1 MRAELSPAIERAIAQ
16 AEPHRLRLG
25 THHPGPVALLLG
37 LLHEDEGQA
46 ADLFAQFGLPLL
58 IARQTLEAVPAE
70 PLADLPL
77 ILRDTR
83 VLVRE
88 HSEDP
93 TLSSEFF
100 LVALLDAD
108 EGVRDVLGKVGL
120 NVDRLRERITGTI
133 KEALPLDGDLL
144 TIPPVEQV
152 AAGRILDVNANRAL
166 ESLRLID
173 DYCRFVLNDAVLTG
187 LVKGLRHELAGLLEH
202 LPRFLLLHARDTP
215 HDVGTTVTAPGEM
228 YRENPA
234 AIVRINVKRLQEAL
248 RSLEEYSKIIDPFL
262 AGALEK
268 MRYRAYSLEKTLLHS
283 MAVRERLAGVNLYLL
298 LTRRGAMTS
307 ADWMIPEAVGGGVGI
322 VQLREKD
329 MTDREL
335 LARAREIRG
344 HCRRAGCLFIVNDR
358 PDIAIASEADGVHLG
373 QDDLP
378 ISQVRRMMGHR
389 ALIGVSTH
397 SPEQVREAVESGADY
412 IGMGPTF
419 PSTTKSFQ
427 EYPGSELIRRA
438 MQMTSIPAFAIGGI
452 TSANLPQ
459 VLAAGGTRVAVS
471 AAIVQSEEP
480 RREAAILSLML
491 KGAKAEG

>member
-16 AEPHRLRLG
+16 AEPFRARFG
-25 THHPGPVALLLG
+25 TYHPGPVALLLG
-37 LLHEDEGQA
+37 LLQEEEGQA
-46 ADLFAQFGLPLL
+46 ADLFARFGL
-58 IARQTLEAVPAE
+58 TLERARATLESIAAE
-70 PLADLPL
+70 PAVDLPL

-83 VLVRE
+83 VLVSE

-108 EGVRDVLGKVGL
+108 EGVRRTLSTAGL
-120 NVDRLRERITGTI
+120 EIDRLRERITGTI
-133 KEALPLDGDLL
+133 KEALPLDGELL
-144 TIPPVEQV
+144 TMPPVEQV
-152 AAGRILDVNANRAL
+152 AAGRILDANANRAR

-173 DYCRFVLNDAVLTG
+173 DYCRFVLDDGVLTEV
-187 LVKGLRHELAGLLEH
+187 VKGLRHELAGLLEH
-202 LPRFLLLHARDTP
+202 LPKFLLLHARDTP
-215 HDVGTTVTAPGEM
+215 NDVGTVITAPGEM

-248 RSLEEYSKIIDPFL
+248 RSLEEYSKIVDPFL

-268 MRYRAYSLEKTLLHS
+268 LRYRAYTLEKTLLQS

-298 LTRRGAMTS
+298 LTRRGALTS

-329 MTDREL
+329 MNDRDL
-335 LARAREIRG
+335 LARAREIRS

-358 PDIAIASEADGVHLG
+358 PDIAMACDADGVHLG
-373 QDDLP
+373 QDDIP
-378 ISQVRRMMGHR
+378 IDRVRRMMGAN

-397 SPEQVREAVESGADY
+397 SPEQVRDAVEAGADY
-412 IGMGPTF
+412 IGIGPTF
-419 PSTTKSFQ
+419 PSSTKSFA
-427 EYPGSELIRRA
+427 EYPGPELIRRA
-438 MQMTSIPAFAIGGI
+438 TQMTSIPAFAIGGI
-452 TSANLPQ
+452 TSANVDR
-459 VLAAGGTRVAVS
+459 VLAAGGTRIAVS

-480 RREAAILSLML
+480 RREAAILRELL
-491 KGAKAEG
+491 GG

>member
-1 MRAELSPAIERAIAQ
+1 M
-16 AEPHRLRLG
+16 
-25 THHPGPVALLLG
+25 
-37 LLHEDEGQA
+37 
-46 ADLFAQFGLPLL
+46 
-58 IARQTLEAVPAE
+58 
-70 PLADLPL
+70 
-77 ILRDTR
+77 
-83 VLVRE
+83 
-88 HSEDP
+88 
-93 TLSSEFF
+93 
-100 LVALLDAD
+100 
-108 EGVRDVLGKVGL
+108 
-120 NVDRLRERITGTI
+120 
-133 KEALPLDGDLL
+133 
-144 TIPPVEQV
+144 
-152 AAGRILDVNANRAL
+152 
-166 ESLRLID
+166 
-173 DYCRFVLNDAVLTG
+173 
-187 LVKGLRHELAGLLEH
+187 
-202 LPRFLLLHARDTP
+202 
-215 HDVGTTVTAPGEM
+215 
-228 YRENPA
+228 
-234 AIVRINVKRLQEAL
+234 
-248 RSLEEYSKIIDPFL
+248 
-262 AGALEK
+262 
-268 MRYRAYSLEKTLLHS
+268 
-283 MAVRERLAGVNLYLL
+283 
-298 LTRRGAMTS
+298 
-307 ADWMIPEAVGGGVGI
+307 
-322 VQLREKD
+322 QLREKD

-335 LARAREIRG
+335 LARAREVRG